1 MYLTPS
7 KCPVCGDTLTIS
19 RLNCPSCD
27 TSIEG
32 RFQFSRLERLTPEQL
47 GFVELFVRC
56 EGKLN
61 WAAQELKISYPT
73 VRGRLDEVIHAMGYE
88 VREAPPAEEK
98 QQAADQRQAILDDL
112 AAGRISPTE
121 AIRHLREG
129 S

>member
-7 KCPVCGDTLTIS
+7 RCPVCGDTLTIA

-47 GFVELFVRC
+47 AFVELFVRC

-61 WAAQELKISYPT
+61 WVSQELKISYPT
-73 VRGRLDEVIHAMGYE
+73 VRSRLDEVIRAMGYE

-98 QQAADQRQAILDDL
+98 QRAADQRQAILDDL
-112 AAGRISPTE
+112 AAGRITSSE
-121 AIRHLREG
+121 AIRQLQG

>member
-7 KCPVCGDTLTIS
+7 KCPVCGDTLAIT

-32 RFQFSRLERLTPEQL
+32 RFQFSRLERLPPEQL

-61 WAAQELKISYPT
+61 WVAQELKVSYPT
-73 VRGRLDEVIHAMGYE
+73 VRGRLDEAIRAMGYE
-88 VREAPPAEEK
+88 
-98 QQAADQRQAILDDL
+98 
-112 AAGRISPTE
+112 S
-121 AIRHLREG
+121 
-129 S
+129 

>member
-1 MYLTPS
+1 MHLTPS
-7 KCPVCGDTLTIS
+7 KCPVCGDTLAIT

-47 GFVELFVRC
+47 GFVELFIRC

-61 WAAQELKISYPT
+61 WVAQELKSSYPT
-73 VRGRLDEVIHAMGYE
+73 VRGRLDEAIHAMGYE
-88 VREAPPAEEK
+88 LREASPAEEK
-98 QQAADQRQAILDDL
+98 LRASEQRQAILDDL
-112 AAGRISPTE
+112 AAGRISSTD
-121 AIRHLREG
+121 AIRQLRQG

>member
-7 KCPVCGDTLTIS
+7 KCPVCGDTLAIT

-98 QQAADQRQAILDDL
+98 QQAADQRLAILDDL
-112 AAGRISPTE
+112 AGGRISPTE

-129 S
+129 N